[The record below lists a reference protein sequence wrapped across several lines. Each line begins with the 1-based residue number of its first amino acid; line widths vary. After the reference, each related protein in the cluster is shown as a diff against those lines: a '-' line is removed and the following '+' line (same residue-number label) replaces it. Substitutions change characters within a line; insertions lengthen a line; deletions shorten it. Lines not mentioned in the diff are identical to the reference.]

1 MTVGSQEVSVV
12 DSLYAKRETIHP
24 RHVTGIFATLR
35 VASVCVLLGLY
46 HLVPWISWN
55 GRQAVL
61 FDLPARQFH
70 LFGITLWPQDF
81 IYLAGLLIVAAD
93 PGHQIIKPKQ

>member
-35 VASVCVLLGLY
+35 VVSVCVLLGLY
-46 HLVPWISWN
+46 YLVPWISWN
-55 GRQAVL
+55 DRQAVL
-61 FDLPARQFH
+61 FDLPGVDGFP
-70 LFGITLWPQDF
+70 FGI
-81 IYLAGLLIVAAD
+81 
-93 PGHQIIKPKQ
+93 